1 MIKGEDEILLSLT
14 ADQNQQRLYE
24 YVPPLYDHQGPTIP
38 DTSDLEQLGYLD
50 HIRQE
55 KPVERA
61 GGYTREYPCLR
72 AIEEAFDMLLFVKEN
87 SLINV
92 KKESTDETEPM
103 ES

>member
-1 MIKGEDEILLSLT
+1 LLLDFPQS
-14 ADQNQQRLYE
+14 
-24 YVPPLYDHQGPTIP
+24 
-38 DTSDLEQLGYLD
+38 SKFSSSYLD

-87 SLINV
+87 Q
-92 KKESTDETEPM
+92 KKESIDENEPM
-103 ES
+103 ET

>member
-1 MIKGEDEILLSLT
+1 MFGS
-14 ADQNQQRLYE
+14 
-24 YVPPLYDHQGPTIP
+24 
-38 DTSDLEQLGYLD
+38 YLN

-72 AIEEAFDMLLFVKEN
+72 AIDEAFDMLLFVKD
-87 SLINV
+87 NV
-92 KKESTDETEPM
+92 KKEPMDENESM

>member
-1 MIKGEDEILLSLT
+1 MRLCDDDRLSYFF
-14 ADQNQQRLYE
+14 D
-24 YVPPLYDHQGPTIP
+24 
-38 DTSDLEQLGYLD
+38 SYLN

-87 SLINV
+87 VQKDPIDEN
-92 KKESTDETEPM
+92 ESM

>member
-1 MIKGEDEILLSLT
+1 MLLDFPQPS
-14 ADQNQQRLYE
+14 NF
-24 YVPPLYDHQGPTIP
+24 
-38 DTSDLEQLGYLD
+38 SSSYLD

-87 SLINV
+87 Q
-92 KKESTDETEPM
+92 KKESIDENEPM
-103 ES
+103 ET